1 MRDLRLAVSLGA
13 KPVVEAAILAV
24 RADAVCEPGELT
36 AVVRRHTRSLHY
48 GDQLTGGAD
57 HVFDCVGTSTS
68 VTKV

>member
-1 MRDLRLAVSLGA
+1 
-13 KPVVEAAILAV
+13 
-24 RADAVCEPGELT
+24 VCEPGELT